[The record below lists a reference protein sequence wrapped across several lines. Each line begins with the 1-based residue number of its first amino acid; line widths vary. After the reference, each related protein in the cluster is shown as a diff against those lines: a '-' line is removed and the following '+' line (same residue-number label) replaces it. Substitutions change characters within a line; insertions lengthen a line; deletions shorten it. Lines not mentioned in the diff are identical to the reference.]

1 MNNKKEFKNLKEIIE
16 PNKDKFKNTTK
27 IINLRKYS
35 CNISFNNNL
44 IVKIKIDHYYLDFE
58 VKYQNSN
65 FLNRERDAVLEYIS
79 CNNWRILSANVVQFS
94 LNYKY
99 IMLKG
104 WDNYSEFASFDH
116 YQNEQQIIEL
126 ILALEDWSINY
137 PDFKEG
143 VIK

>member
-58 VKYQNSN
+58 VKYQNSK
-65 FLNRERDAVLEYIS
+65 FLNKERDVALGYTS
-79 CNNWRILSANVVQFS
+79 FNYWRVYSANVVQFS
-94 LNYKY
+94 FNCKY

-104 WDNYSEFASFDH
+104 WDNYSEFASFEH
-116 YQNEQQIIEL
+116 YQNENQIIDL

-143 VIK
+143 V